1 MRSYPALQTGD
12 FPPFAKGFL
21 ASDLFMFA
29 YYDNNK
35 IVFASYWKWGRHLFD
50 ATDSSSE
57 EATEW
62 NDASDDLILEANPPF
77 YEQDDT
83 ETKAIQSDSGFTPL
97 PVFDESPVDA

>member
-1 MRSYPALQTGD
+1 
-12 FPPFAKGFL
+12 L